1 MRWFLASSIAA
12 LAVTV
17 AHAQAP
23 APPPVELP
31 VAIPRPPAAAP
42 GSIEV
47 NAGPP
52 GTASATRLAVDTATI
67 VGIDVP
73 GRIVSL
79 KRRSGEVQSFKV
91 GPEVTRLSEF
101 AVGDVIRL
109 EYQQGLVLEFQ
120 PEGSATVAPESGA
133 TTGRSGRDQLPGAVI
148 NAGIQATVKVT
159 AIDAAG
165 RLVSFQA
172 PGGAIY
178 QVKAGPRV
186 QLEKLKVGDR
196 LLATYVEN
204 VAIKLEKALPRVKK

>member
-1 MRWFLASSIAA
+1 MTRLIASSVAA
-12 LAVTV
+12 LAVTI
-17 AHAQAP
+17 AQAQSP
-23 APPPVELP
+23 APVELP
-31 VAIPRPPAAAP
+31 IAIPRPPAAAP
-42 GSIEV
+42 GSIEMKPS
-47 NAGPP
+47 AP

-67 VGIDVP
+67 VGIDLP
-73 GRIVSL
+73 GRIITL
-79 KRRSGEVQSFKV
+79 RRRSGEVQSFKV
-91 GPEVTRLSEF
+91 GPEVTRLAEF

-133 TTGRSGRDQLPGAVI
+133 TTGRSGRDELPAAVV

-159 AIDAAG
+159 AIDVAG

-178 QVKAGPRV
+178 QVKAGPGIQV
-186 QLEKLKVGDR
+186 EKLKVGDR

-204 VAIKLEKALPRVKK
+204 VALKLEKALPRVKK

>member
-1 MRWFLASSIAA
+1 MRRFLASSIAA
-12 LAVTV
+12 LVATA

-23 APPPVELP
+23 APVELP

-67 VGIDVP
+67 VGIDVH
-73 GRIVSL
+73 GRVVTL

-120 PEGSATVAPESGA
+120 PEGTATVAPVSGA
-133 TTGRSGRDQLPGAVI
+133 TTGRSGRDELPAAVI

-172 PGGAIY
+172 PNGAVY

-204 VAIKLEKALPRVKK
+204 VAIRLEKALPRVKK

>member
-1 MRWFLASSIAA
+1 MRRTLASSIAA

-17 AHAQAP
+17 AHAQSP
-23 APPPVELP
+23 APVELP

-47 NAGPP
+47 NPGAP
-52 GTASATRLAVDTATI
+52 GTASATRLAVDNATI

-73 GRIVSL
+73 GRILAL

-91 GPEVTRLSEF
+91 SPEVTRLSEF

-120 PEGSATVAPESGA
+120 PEGTATVAPESGA
-133 TTGRSGRDQLPGAVI
+133 TTGRSGRDQLPAAVV

-159 AIDAAG
+159 AIDTAG

-172 PGGAIY
+172 PGGAVY
-178 QVKAGPRV
+178 QVKAGPKV

-204 VAIKLEKALPRVKK
+204 VAIRLEKALPRVKK

>member
-1 MRWFLASSIAA
+1 MRRFLASSIAA

-17 AHAQAP
+17 AHAQSP
-23 APPPVELP
+23 APVELP

-73 GRIVSL
+73 GRIIAL

-91 GPEVTRLSEF
+91 SPEVTRLSEF

-120 PEGSATVAPESGA
+120 PEGTATVAPESGA
-133 TTGRSGRDQLPGAVI
+133 TTGRSGRDELPAAVV

-172 PGGAIY
+172 PGGAVY

-204 VAIKLEKALPRVKK
+204 VAIRLEKALPRVKK

>member
-1 MRWFLASSIAA
+1 MRRFLASSIAA
-12 LAVTV
+12 LAVTA

-23 APPPVELP
+23 APVELP

-47 NAGPP
+47 NAGAP

-67 VGIDVP
+67 VGIDVRD
-73 GRIVSL
+73 RIITL

-91 GPEVTRLSEF
+91 GPEVTRLPEF

-120 PEGSATVAPESGA
+120 PEGTATVAPESGV
-133 TTGRSGRDQLPGAVI
+133 TTGRSGRDELPAAVV
-148 NAGIQATVKVT
+148 NAGIQATVKVI
-159 AIDAAG
+159 AIDAAR

-172 PGGAIY
+172 PGGAVY

-186 QLEKLKVGDR
+186 QLEKLAVGDR

-204 VAIKLEKALPRVKK
+204 VAIKLEKALPRLKK

>member
-1 MRWFLASSIAA
+1 
-12 LAVTV
+12 
-17 AHAQAP
+17 
-23 APPPVELP
+23 
-31 VAIPRPPAAAP
+31 
-42 GSIEV
+42 
-47 NAGPP
+47 
-52 GTASATRLAVDTATI
+52 VDTATI

-73 GRIVSL
+73 GRVVTL

-120 PEGSATVAPESGA
+120 PEGTATVAPESGA
-133 TTGRSGRDQLPGAVI
+133 TTGRSGRDELPAAVI

-172 PGGAIY
+172 PNGAVY

-204 VAIKLEKALPRVKK
+204 VAIRLEKDLPRVKK

>member
-1 MRWFLASSIAA
+1 MRRFLASSIAA

-23 APPPVELP
+23 APVELP

-47 NAGPP
+47 NAGAP

-67 VGIDVP
+67 LGVDVP
-73 GRIVSL
+73 GRIITL

-120 PEGSATVAPESGA
+120 PEGAATVAPESGA
-133 TTGRSGRDQLPGAVI
+133 TTGRSGRDQLPAAVV

-178 QVKAGPRV
+178 QVKAGPGV

-204 VAIKLEKALPRVKK
+204 VAIKLERALPRVKK

>member
-1 MRWFLASSIAA
+1 MRRFLASSIAA

-17 AHAQAP
+17 AHAQSP
-23 APPPVELP
+23 APVELP

-47 NAGPP
+47 NAGAP

-73 GRIVSL
+73 GRIIAL

-91 GPEVTRLSEF
+91 SPEVTRLSEF

-120 PEGSATVAPESGA
+120 PEGTATVAPESGA
-133 TTGRSGRDQLPGAVI
+133 TTGRSGRDELPAAVV

-172 PGGAIY
+172 PGGAVY

-204 VAIKLEKALPRVKK
+204 VAIRLEKALPRVKK